1 MEMNV
6 AYNVSVIVN
15 GAKVENL
22 CPDDPI
28 KCQVQ
33 VWETSSVPAHLGV
46 WSLGLIVPCF
56 VYQYIKRQVNI

>member
-33 VWETSSVPAHLGV
+33 VWETPSVPADLGI
-46 WSLGLIVPCF
+46 WSLGMIVPCF
-56 VYQYIKRQVNI
+56 VYQYTKRQVYI